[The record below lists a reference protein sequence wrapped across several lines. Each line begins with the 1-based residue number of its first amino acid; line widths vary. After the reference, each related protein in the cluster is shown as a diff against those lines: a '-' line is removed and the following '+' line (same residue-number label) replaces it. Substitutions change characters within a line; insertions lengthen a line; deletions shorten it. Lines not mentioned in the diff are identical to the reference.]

1 MSWEWVLGVW
11 TCIGIAWWVVAFVL
25 VMSVRNRRHCAGKP
39 DPRRITVFKPLPRSL
54 GEEEFAR
61 FDKPIESFIADLDE
75 NSELLI
81 GCHRPDQARLEDYVR
96 RMRERHPDA
105 DVRLV
110 VHENPNRY
118 PHPKVSWMCVLAPY
132 ATGELWL
139 WSDSDMRA
147 PPGTIRSMRV
157 DYERTKARCLTS
169 PYVVRQTRTSAEML
183 DTLYVNLEF
192 YPGVILLSGQ
202 NMIQFGLGSGMLFEA
217 EDFKRRVDWDFL
229 GGCLAEDFH
238 LGGLLKPTQLGSM
251 CLSTVPAARGWKEA
265 FLHYLRWQKN
275 VRWCRPLPYAAQLI
289 IHSVARLAGL
299 VAHQPARTSRLVWA
313 VGRVGRRFHRR
324 PVDLPGGGLLDRLEK
339 TPHHSALEPAPG
351 ALLVRLLVP
360 VAHRLAGTEVVV
372 PPPGCQTPNRSAG
385 GPARTR
391 VRIEDVTTWPSS
403 LPSGLA
409 GSNRFW
415 SSFVCRWR
423 GPSAAL
429 ESSLS
434 LR

>member
-1 MSWEWVLGVW
+1 MSWEWILGIW
-11 TCIGIAWWVVAFVL
+11 TCIGIAWWVVAFVQ
-25 VMSVRNRRHCAGKP
+25 VISARNQRYEAGNP

-54 GEEEFAR
+54 SEEEFAR
-61 FDKPIESFIADLDE
+61 FDKPIESFIADLDG

-96 RMRERHPDA
+96 KMRERHPGA
-105 DVRLV
+105 DVRLI

-118 PHPKVSWMCVLAPY
+118 PHLKVSWMRVLEPY

-139 WSDSDMRA
+139 WSDADMVA

-169 PYVVRQTRTSAEML
+169 PYVVRQTGTAAEML

-251 CLSTVPAARGWKEA
+251 CLSTVPDAKGWSEA
-265 FLHYLRWQKN
+265 LLHYLRWQKN

-289 IHSVARLAGL
+289 IIPLPGWLAWLLTNPAEPLAWMGL
-299 VAHQPARTSRLVWA
+299 AAVLAADFIAALSICRA
-313 VGRVGRRFHRR
+313 VGCSISWTKLHTIPLWSLLR
-324 PVDLPGGGLLDRLEK
+324 GLCWFACWFPWPIVWRGQK
-339 TPHHSALEPAPG
+339 WWSPHQAVKPQ
-351 ALLVRLLVP
+351 
-360 VAHRLAGTEVVV
+360 TEVLDTQRE
-372 PPPGCQTPNRSAG
+372 PGL
-385 GPARTR
+385 
-391 VRIEDVTTWPSS
+391 D
-403 LPSGLA
+403 
-409 GSNRFW
+409 
-415 SSFVCRWR
+415 
-423 GPSAAL
+423 
-429 ESSLS
+429 
-434 LR
+434 

>member
-1 MSWEWVLGVW
+1 MSWEWVLGIW

-25 VMSVRNRRHCAGKP
+25 VMSVRTRRHGPGKA

-61 FDKPIESFIADLDE
+61 FDKPIESFIADLDK

-81 GCHRPDQARLEDYVR
+81 GCHRPDQARLEDYVK

-110 VHENPNRY
+110 AHENPNRY
-118 PHPKVSWMCVLAPY
+118 PHPKVSWMRVLAPH

-139 WSDSDMRA
+139 WSDSDMHA

-169 PYVVRQTRTSAEML
+169 PYVVRQTGTSAEML

-238 LGGLLKPTQLGSM
+238 LGGLLKPTQVGSM
-251 CLSTVPAARGWKEA
+251 CLSTVPAARGWTEA
-265 FLHYLRWQKN
+265 LLHYLRWQKN

-289 IHSVARLAGL
+289 IIPLLGWLAWLLTHPQEPLAWIGL
-299 VAHQPARTSRLVWA
+299 LTVLTADFIAALSICRA
-313 VGRVGRRFHRR
+313 VGCSIAWRKLHTIPLWSLLR
-324 PVDLPGGGLLDRLEK
+324 GLCWFACWFPWPIVWRGQK
-339 TPHHSALEPAPG
+339 WWSPHQDVKPQAEALETQREPG
-351 ALLVRLLVP
+351 
-360 VAHRLAGTEVVV
+360 
-372 PPPGCQTPNRSAG
+372 
-385 GPARTR
+385 
-391 VRIEDVTTWPSS
+391 
-403 LPSGLA
+403 
-409 GSNRFW
+409 
-415 SSFVCRWR
+415 
-423 GPSAAL
+423 L
-429 ESSLS
+429 E
-434 LR
+434 